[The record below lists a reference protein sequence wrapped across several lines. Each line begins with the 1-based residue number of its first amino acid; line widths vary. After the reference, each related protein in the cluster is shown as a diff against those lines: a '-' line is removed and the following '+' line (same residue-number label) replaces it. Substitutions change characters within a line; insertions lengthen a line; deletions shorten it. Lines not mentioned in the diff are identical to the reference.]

1 MQNPGLAEGYSSSVS
16 ATLRPGHGAP
26 TSIWAMSDRTLLAMV
41 ELFEGLD
48 PEQIDQIADASA
60 SRVLSRGDVLFTEG
74 DEPAELFV
82 VVSGRIA
89 MANKSI
95 DGRESVL
102 ALMERGDLFGEMPL
116 FDGLARSAEARALEP
131 SEVIAIPYAPL
142 KELYETQP
150 SLLWKV
156 VQLLVG
162 RIRNTDEALAD
173 SVFLDVT
180 GRTAK
185 RLLELAG
192 DADEFSLPITQE
204 ELAGMVGASRERV
217 NKAIASFIRL
227 GWIDQSD
234 RRYRITNREQLE
246 RRAR

>member
-1 MQNPGLAEGYSSSVS
+1 
-16 ATLRPGHGAP
+16 
-26 TSIWAMSDRTLLAMV
+26 MSDRALLATV
-41 ELFEGLD
+41 ELFDGLE
-48 PEQIDQIADASA
+48 PHQIDQIADASA
-60 SRVLSRGDVLFTEG
+60 TRVVSRGDVLFTEG
-74 DEPAELFV
+74 DDPTELFV

-89 MANKSI
+89 IANKSI

-116 FDGLARSAEARALEP
+116 FDQLLRSAEARALEP

-142 KELYETQP
+142 RVLYETQP
-150 SLLWKV
+150 NMLWKV
-156 VQLLVG
+156 VELLAG